1 MSTIEAFYR
10 EAIDLNRYS
19 NKVQFQIASQ
29 FNEVILDVLRKIR
42 DVEGNTRAS
51 EARLQA
57 ILTQMVES
65 LKGWENESSIYM
77 IEEMQNLAEFQV
89 GFVQDQL
96 QKVIPQG
103 EYQVNTVAV
112 SPDFAKSVVTRDPTK
127 LKIRLRDK
135 DGNFRSAQFA
145 LTAKRGSD
153 ISLPNGDTVKKSFRG
168 VAESS
173 ASRISRAVKL
183 GVIEGESL
191 QKITKRLKGP
201 NLRFNSKPQNTIAL
215 RSALINSEGMSL
227 SNRQIQTV
235 VRTTVNQVQNAASQ
249 AVYAANQDITGQY
262 QYVATLDAR
271 TSSTCQRLD
280 GQIFKYDQGPVP
292 PQHFNCRSTTVPVVN
307 FDKLQK
313 KYPTLEKPPVGK
325 VVTRPSVKG
334 RVPQNTNYANWL
346 KDNPDIQD
354 KVLGEKKKYFKFLMS
369 PKRGDKQL
377 NATNALKKI
386 IREDGTELTLKELA
400 DKYKD
405 AN

>member
-1 MSTIEAFYR
+1 MATPEAFYR

-19 NKVQFQIASQ
+19 NKVQFQIATQ

-42 DVEGNTRAS
+42 DIEGNTPAS
-51 EARLQA
+51 QARLQA
-57 ILTQMVES
+57 ILSQMVES

-77 IEEMQNLAEFQV
+77 IEELQNLAEFQV
-89 GFVQDQL
+89 GFVQDQI
-96 QKVIPQG
+96 QKTVPIG
-103 EYQVNTVAV
+103 DYQVNSVAV

-127 LKIRLRDK
+127 LTIRLRDK
-135 DGNFRSAQFA
+135 DGLFRSAQFA

-153 ISLPNGDTVKKSFRG
+153 ISLPNGLSVKKSFRG
-168 VAESS
+168 IAENS
-173 ASRISRAVKL
+173 ASRLSRAIRL
-183 GVIEGESL
+183 GVFEGESL
-191 QKITKRLKGP
+191 SKITRRLKGP

-215 RSALINSEGMSL
+215 RSALKNSEGMLL

-249 AVYAANQDITGQY
+249 AVYAANQDVTSKY

-271 TSSTCQRLD
+271 TSSICQRLD

-292 PQHFNCRSTTVPVVN
+292 PQHFNCRSTTVPVL
-307 FDKLQK
+307 DDEI
-313 KYPTLEKPPVGK
+313 LEAAFPN
-325 VVTRPSVKG
+325 TRPSSTG

-354 KVLGEKKKYFKFLMS
+354 KVLGQKKKYFNFLMS
-369 PKRGDKQL
+369 SKRGDKKL

-400 DKYKD
+400 AKYKD

>member
-1 MSTIEAFYR
+1 MSTPEAFYR

-42 DVEGNTRAS
+42 DVEGNTPTS
-51 EARLQA
+51 QARLQA
-57 ILTQMVES
+57 ILSQMVES
-65 LKGWENESSIYM
+65 LKVWENESSVYM

-127 LKIRLRDK
+127 LTIRLRDK
-135 DGNFRSAQFA
+135 DGVFRSAQFA

-168 VAESS
+168 VADSS
-173 ASRISRAVKL
+173 ASKISRAIRL
-183 GVIEGESL
+183 GVLEGESL
-191 QKITKRLKGP
+191 PKITRRLKGP
-201 NLRFNSKPQNTIAL
+201 NLRFNSKPQNAIAL
-215 RSALINSEGMSL
+215 NSALKNSEGMLL
-227 SNRQIQTV
+227 SNKQIQTV

-249 AVYAANQDITGQY
+249 AVYAANEDITGQY

-271 TSSTCQRLD
+271 TSSICQRLD
-280 GQIFKYDQGPVP
+280 GQLFKYDQGPVP
-292 PQHFNCRSTTVPVVN
+292 PQHFNCRSTTVPVLDDDVLARAFPN
-307 FDKLQK
+307 
-313 KYPTLEKPPVGK
+313 
-325 VVTRPSVKG
+325 TRPSATG
-334 RVPQNTNYANWL
+334 RVPQDTNYANWL

-354 KVLGEKKKYFKFLMS
+354 KVLGKKAKYFNFLMS
-369 PKRGDKQL
+369 SKRGNKQL

-386 IREDGTELTLKELA
+386 IREDGSELTLKELA

>member
-1 MSTIEAFYR
+1 MSTPEAFYR

-19 NKVQFQIASQ
+19 NKVQFQIATQ

-42 DVEGNTRAS
+42 DIEGNTPAS
-51 EARLQA
+51 QARLQA
-57 ILTQMVES
+57 ILSQMVES

-77 IEEMQNLAEFQV
+77 IEELQNLAEFQV
-89 GFVQDQL
+89 GFVQDQI
-96 QKVIPQG
+96 QKTVPIG
-103 EYQVNTVAV
+103 DYQVNSVAV

-127 LKIRLRDK
+127 LTIRLRDK
-135 DGNFRSAQFA
+135 DGLFRSAQFA

-153 ISLPNGDTVKKSFRG
+153 ISLPNGLSVKKSFRG
-168 VAESS
+168 IAENS
-173 ASRISRAVKL
+173 ASRLSRAIRL
-183 GVIEGESL
+183 GVFEGESL
-191 QKITKRLKGP
+191 SKITRRLKGP
-201 NLRFNSKPQNTIAL
+201 NLRFNSKPQNTAAL
-215 RSALINSEGMSL
+215 RRALKNSEGMSL
-227 SNRQIQTV
+227 SNQQIQTV

-249 AVYAANQDITGQY
+249 AVYAANQDVTSKY

-271 TSSTCQRLD
+271 TSSICQRLD

-292 PQHFNCRSTTVPVVN
+292 PQHFNCRSTTVPVL
-307 FDKLQK
+307 DDEI
-313 KYPTLEKPPVGK
+313 LEGAFPN
-325 VVTRPSVKG
+325 TRPSSTG

-354 KVLGEKKKYFKFLMS
+354 KVLGQKKKYFNFLMS
-369 PKRGDKQL
+369 SKRGDKKL